1 MRNVS
6 KRAGLVS
13 LLLVL
18 ATGCSVLPGPP
29 PEPVDQFTL
38 EYLPDPETAA
48 AAADTAPV
56 LVVSSPRAH
65 GGYDSARIA
74 YMQRAYGLRYYT
86 RSRWAATPARMLA
99 PLLAEAIQET
109 GQFQA
114 LHRPPGTVAAA
125 VRLDTELIRF
135 HQDFT
140 VTPSVMRVTVRAQL
154 VDLRAGR
161 VLATRLFDISRPA
174 TTEDAYG
181 GVLAANLAVRQL
193 LQELAQFCVD
203 HRS

>member
-1 MRNVS
+1 MTIVS
-6 KRAGLVS
+6 KMTGLVS
-13 LLLVL
+13 LLMVL

-29 PEPVDQFTL
+29 QEPVDQYTL
-38 EYLPDPETAA
+38 EYTSDPETAVNPA
-48 AAADTAPV
+48 SDAPV
-56 LVVSSPRAH
+56 LVVSNPRAH

-74 YMQRAYGLRYYT
+74 YMQKAYGLRYYT

-109 GQFQA
+109 GRFQA
-114 LHRPPGTVAAA
+114 LHRPPGTVAAD

-140 VTPSVMRVTVRAQL
+140 VQPSVMRVTLRAQL

-161 VLATRLFDISRPA
+161 VLATHLF
-174 TTEDAYG
+174 E
-181 GVLAANLAVRQL
+181 ANRAVRQL

-203 HRS
+203 HQP